1 MAVLA
6 NAIGTLGDIV
16 FATATE
22 QITNMAVVEKR
33 ITCNKWHDL
42 ANVTISS
49 ICRKQSGIPKKRY
62 FA

>member
-6 NAIGTLGDIV
+6 NVIGTLGDIV

-33 ITCNKWHDL
+33 ITCNK
-42 ANVTISS
+42 
-49 ICRKQSGIPKKRY
+49 
-62 FA
+62 